1 MSESHD
7 ERQLVSY
14 FRVYGPTR
22 FTTARGDALGRRA
35 LEKKINDFNLP
46 VIRTGKGD
54 PLIDPV
60 EGDNRLREYTRGAPR
75 ERRRGPGRPPKL

>member
-1 MSESHD
+1 MSESRD

-14 FRVYGPTR
+14 FRVYGPQR

-35 LEKKINDFNLP
+35 LEKKINDFDLP

-60 EGDNRLREYTRGAPR
+60 EGDNRLREYTRSNR
-75 ERRRGPGRPPKL
+75 ESRRGPGRPRKP